1 MNLNDQKLTIFLT
14 LIGSIAG
21 AILVQHMRADLL
33 RQMLPLLVIGI
44 GLYFLLMP
52 RLGEEDRQRRL
63 GALPFGLV
71 AGGCVGFYDGFFGPG
86 AGSFYALAYVT
97 LCGFNLA
104 KSTAHAKVLNFTSN
118 VGGLALFIIGG
129 KVVWSIGLVMLV
141 GQVLGA
147 RLGAHMVLTRG
158 QLIRPM
164 IVIVSLVM
172 SLKLLYDNHGPEIQ
186 QWLTALVHG

>member
-1 MNLNDQKLTIFLT
+1 M
-14 LIGSIAG
+14 
-21 AILVQHMRADLL
+21 
-33 RQMLPLLVIGI
+33 
-44 GLYFLLMP
+44 
-52 RLGEEDRQRRL
+52 
-63 GALPFGLV
+63 
-71 AGGCVGFYDGFFGPG
+71 
-86 AGSFYALAYVT
+86 
-97 LCGFNLA
+97 
-104 KSTAHAKVLNFTSN
+104 LNFTSN

-158 QLIRPM
+158 QKLIRPM

-172 SLKLLYDNHGPEIQ
+172 SLLLYDNHGPEIQ